1 MTKEN
6 NNDQQKSSGL
16 PEIGC
21 SLGIYRQA
29 NISVRRRE
37 GESFCIVSSMV
48 SRHWHRH
55 PAAMLSIIV
64 LSNTKIWKTCCV
76 YGVPGAVYEVH
87 SETSNKVHQ
96 QRSTLTRKSIESL
109 LFDQSLLYIQD
120 CSPSATFLTT
130 MANQIFLM
138 PGPWDINCS
147 HSHICRRE
155 YLHQNSSLWELPLY
169 WRQS

>member
-1 MTKEN
+1 MTNKNQVVCLKSVAPLESTVKPISLSVGVKGKVSASSHPWFLVTGI
-6 NNDQQKSSGL
+6 DTQQLCYLLSCYPTPKSEK
-16 PEIGC
+16 P
-21 SLGIYRQA
+21 
-29 NISVRRRE
+29 
-37 GESFCIVSSMV
+37 
-48 SRHWHRH
+48 
-55 PAAMLSIIV
+55 
-64 LSNTKIWKTCCV
+64 CCV

-138 PGPWDINCS
+138 PGP
-147 HSHICRRE
+147 
-155 YLHQNSSLWELPLY
+155 
-169 WRQS
+169 